1 MSYRTEIEITIDLII
16 RGIRHFRSIDPWI
29 AIQTCHAFGIIC
41 KEVMVEKRVMRGLE
55 LAELMD
61 TTQASATRNIQLLCK
76 YGLIEIHHSP
86 MNKVDRLIKL
96 TPKGRD
102 VIQKIRKDIKKGDLN
117 ERTTKR

>member
-16 RGIRHFRSIDPWI
+16 EGIRHFRGIDPWI
-29 AIQTCHAFGIIC
+29 PIQTCHAFAIIC
-41 KEVMVEKRVMRGLE
+41 REVMVERRVMRGLE